1 MKLVNPLLIVI
12 FSILTAPVFAQVGI
26 GTTEPT
32 TMLDVNGTIMVESAI
47 IDKNVDALVAADEN
61 GVLTTIDLGQNLVM
75 NEGRISYRSSSFY
88 SMGVQDLSGISVLP
102 GGITSN
108 LDVNIDPGEANEG
121 KIVIKLINTP
131 GNIKITGIQG
141 GYDGRHLYL
150 YQDDKSTLTILNM
163 SNLSLPGNQVDTLT
177 GSSFNISG
185 QGMIELVYDGP
196 TSKWVVISHIE

>member
-1 MKLVNPLLIVI
+1 MKIIQRFILAILGMLPGI
-12 FSILTAPVFAQVGI
+12 FFAQVGI

-32 TMLDVNGTIMVESAI
+32 AMLDVNGTIMVESA

-61 GVLTTIDLGQNLVM
+61 GVLTTIDLGQNLVI
-75 NEGRISYRSSSFY
+75 NEGRISMRSSSFY
-88 SMGVQDLSGISVLP
+88 TMGVQDLSGISVLP
-102 GGITSN
+102 GGITNN
-108 LDVNIDPGEANEG
+108 LDLNIDAGEANDE

-141 GYDGRHLYL
+141 GYDGRHVYL
-150 YQDDKSTLTILNM
+150 YQDDKSTMTILNM
-163 SNLSLPGNQVDTLT
+163 SELSLPGNQVDTLT

-185 QGMIELVYDGP
+185 RGMIELVYDGP

>member
-1 MKLVNPLLIVI
+1 MKTVQLIVVA
-12 FSILTAPVFAQVGI
+12 FVSILPFAIQAQVGI

-32 TMLDVNGTIMVESAI
+32 KMLDVNGTIMVESAI
-47 IDKNVDALVAADEN
+47 IDKNVDALVAADED
-61 GVLTTIDLGQNLVM
+61 GVLTTIDLGQNLVL
-75 NEGRISYRSSSFY
+75 NEGRISMRSSSFY
-88 SMGVQDLSGISVLP
+88 SMGVRDLKNIMVFP
-102 GGITSN
+102 GGITNN
-108 LDVNIDPGEANEG
+108 LDLKIGAGQVNED

-141 GYDGRHLYL
+141 GYDGRHVYL

-185 QGMIELVYDGP
+185 RGMIELVYDGP

>member
-1 MKLVNPLLIVI
+1 MKTVQLIVVAFI
-12 FSILTAPVFAQVGI
+12 ATLPFSIQAQVGI
-26 GTTEPT
+26 GTTQPT
-32 TMLDVNGTIMVESAI
+32 KMLDVNGTIMVESAI
-47 IDKNVDALVAADEN
+47 IDKKVDALVAADEN
-61 GVLTTIDLGQNLVM
+61 GVLTTIDLGQNLVL
-75 NEGRISYRSSSFY
+75 NEGRISMRSSSFY
-88 SMGVQDLSGISVLP
+88 TMGVQDLAAINVLP
-102 GGITSN
+102 GGITNN
-108 LDVNIDPGEANEG
+108 LDLNIDAGEVNED

-131 GNIKITGIQG
+131 ANIKITGIQG
-141 GYDGRHLYL
+141 GYDGRHVYL

>member
-163 SNLSLPGNQVDTLT
+163 SDLSLPGNQVDTLT